1 MSNKEY
7 NILNILR
14 GTSALFVL
22 FYHFFYFFFA
32 YQNVWSVYLQ
42 VELLDLPQPFYLETV
57 YDFPIDIGHLGVAYF
72 FLISGFLIH
81 HTLRQYDS
89 LKLFLK
95 HKVVRLWPTYFVCFA
110 LGLLFVAVF
119 NALLDRPFPFT
130 LDHMLACLFWVRD
143 ILGYPFIDGAVW
155 TLEIQLKFY
164 IFAILIWSV
173 WKKDFLEKA
182 CLVAVLLSIA
192 VYGIYYFAQPEEYSW
207 FYLVILFRKTL
218 KFFMIILLGSCAY
231 AYFKKEISTSKML
244 FLCSLLLACFLSPL
258 FSYPH
263 YSKTVSYLLGSF
275 SFFFFIH
282 VYAQRMTLEGKISK
296 AINWVSKIS
305 YPLYIGHVLPGYM
318 IMYYM
323 IEQGYNAYLGILI
336 AFLYTFFMAT
346 IVHQKVEVRFRS

>member
-1 MSNKEY
+1 MMKKEL

-14 GTSALFVL
+14 GASALFVL

-32 YQNVWSVYLQ
+32 HQDVWSVYLQ
-42 VELLDLPQPFYLETV
+42 VAPLNLPQPFYLETLH
-57 YDFPIDIGHLGVAYF
+57 DFPLDIGHLGVSYF

-95 HKVVRLWPTYFVCFA
+95 HKVVRLWPTYLVCFV
-110 LGLLFVAVF
+110 LGLLFVALF
-119 NALLDRPFPFT
+119 NDLLSRPFPYT
-130 LDHMLACLFWVRD
+130 WGHILACLFWVRD
-143 ILGYPFIDGAVW
+143 VLNYPFIDGAVW

-164 IFAILIWSV
+164 LFAILVWSIWE
-173 WKKDFLEKA
+173 KDFLEKA
-182 CLVAVLLSIA
+182 CLIAVFLSVA
-192 VYGIYYFAQPEEYSW
+192 VYGLYYFAQGEEYSW
-207 FYLVILFRKTL
+207 FYLVILARKTL
-218 KFFMIILLGSCAY
+218 KFFMIILLGSCMY

-263 YSKTVSYLLGSF
+263 YSKTVSYLLGAV

-282 VYAQRMTLEGKISK
+282 VYAQRITLEGKIEKS
-296 AINWVSKIS
+296 INWVSKIS

-318 IMYYM
+318 IVYYM
-323 IEQGYNAYLGILI
+323 IDQGYNAYLGIGL
-336 AFLYTFFMAT
+336 AFLYIFPMAAL
-346 IVHQKVEVRFRS
+346 VHRHVEVKFRA